1 MRVDP
6 HRSGC
11 HTRITPLG
19 GELDALDPDDLRA
32 LYAAAIAD
40 YWDET
45 AFQATSQRNSATM
58 PSSACPREPGTR
70 DAGLPFQARLLRKS
84 VVVRHH
90 HKRRLRCCLLS
101 DQLDLSWDR
110 PVALLVLEI
119 SIQQQ

>member
-45 AFQATSQRNSATM
+45 AFQATLAAEQRDHAQL
-58 PSSACPREPGTR
+58 
-70 DAGLPFQARLLRKS
+70 GLPS
-84 VVVRHH
+84 
-90 HKRRLRCCLLS
+90 
-101 DQLDLSWDR
+101 
-110 PVALLVLEI
+110 
-119 SIQQQ
+119 